1 MKSESL
7 TESEEHENRVSAARQ
22 RIENGYTLPPLPV
35 AKVKWDGAYA
45 DFVNECIDVVR
56 QRKDDHEAIQSP
68 DEMLTRCSDAVIAL
82 TISLVARDVDIVVC
96 YHQLILESRMPQSIR
111 GCAKVLRNLYP
122 GVKASGLITHAHVEA
137 VSSIREAVWEGERSN
152 TVSPVEVDAV
162 IDDLT
167 LVGLENLDSLD
178 TITDLIRGGMFN
190 PDRLR
195 MALDSLND
203 SGGTLLEGVL

>member
-1 MKSESL
+1 MAIEVRAA
-7 TESEEHENRVSAARQ
+7 SEEQDRVSAARQ

-35 AKVKWDGAYA
+35 AKGKWDGAYA
-45 DFVNECIDVVR
+45 DFVNEFIDVVR
-56 QRKDDHEAIQSP
+56 QRKDDHEVIQSP

-111 GCAKVLRNLYP
+111 GCAKVLRKLYP
-122 GVKASGLITHAHVEA
+122 GVKASDLITHAHVEA
-137 VSSIREAVWEGERSN
+137 VSSIREAIWEGERSN

-178 TITDLIRGGMFN
+178 TITDLISGGMFH

-203 SGGTLLEGVL
+203 SGSTLLEGVL